1 MSKSG
6 AEKIQFI
13 LNNHQGNRIQQCTC
27 TVSYKALSIFLRH
40 HILCPGKTMSKP
52 DDCDGSEDITLTG
65 GAENESVW
73 ILEIIV
79 RFMHKT

>member
-1 MSKSG
+1 YIDTT
-6 AEKIQFI
+6 IQYVKE
-13 LNNHQGNRIQQCTC
+13 NRIQQCTC